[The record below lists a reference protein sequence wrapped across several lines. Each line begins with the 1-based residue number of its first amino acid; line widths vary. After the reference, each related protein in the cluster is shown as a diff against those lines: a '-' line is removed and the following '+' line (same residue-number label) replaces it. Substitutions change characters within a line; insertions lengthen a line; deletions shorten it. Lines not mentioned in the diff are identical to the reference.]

1 MGHGLANAYNF
12 LNAIA
17 GDESGSPM
25 QFPNVFVSPG
35 ALKSYD
41 PSLYLGGSSYTIV
54 VTNAEIAT
62 AENKDGR
69 VYIKGLKP
77 GQTKASITNGTDTH
91 EFVITVRES
100 AAGNGWL

>member
-17 GDESGSPM
+17 GEGAGRPM

-41 PSLYLGGSSYTIV
+41 PSLYLGSSSYTIV